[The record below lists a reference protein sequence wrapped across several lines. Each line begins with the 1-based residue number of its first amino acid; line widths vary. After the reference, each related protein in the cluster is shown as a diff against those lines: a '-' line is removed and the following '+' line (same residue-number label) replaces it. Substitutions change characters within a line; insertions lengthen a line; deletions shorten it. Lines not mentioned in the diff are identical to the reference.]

1 MAGNFWIDTSQSP
14 DEPKFHDGVSWL
26 PFSTATTIPSF
37 TTTDA
42 LKSLHINSSGTALEF
57 RNVDLS
63 AYIPLTSVGAASG
76 VAALDATGRLA
87 ASQIPTVMALDSM
100 HFVQSGTTT
109 STTSFVIKR
118 IYGEI
123 VRIDKISVRT
133 SSGTCDI
140 TLQVDG
146 VNVPGFT
153 AVGAS
158 STPVEQNLANSITVD
173 AQTANASK
181 TIGFEATNVSSAA
194 DIEIVLAVTK
204 VAS

>member
-1 MAGNFWIDTSQSP
+1 MHSYRLEQQTQQLRSSLNA
-14 DEPKFHDGVSWL
+14 
-26 PFSTATTIPSF
+26 F
-37 TTTDA
+37 TEDR
-42 LKSLHINSSGTALEF
+42 SYRQNQRE
-57 RNVDLS
+57 
-63 AYIPLTSVGAASG
+63 
-76 VAALDATGRLA
+76 
-87 ASQIPTVMALDSM
+87 
-100 HFVQSGTTT
+100 
-109 STTSFVIKR
+109 
-118 IYGEI
+118 
-123 VRIDKISVRT
+123 T

-181 TIGFEATNVSSAA
+181 TIGFEASNVTSAA